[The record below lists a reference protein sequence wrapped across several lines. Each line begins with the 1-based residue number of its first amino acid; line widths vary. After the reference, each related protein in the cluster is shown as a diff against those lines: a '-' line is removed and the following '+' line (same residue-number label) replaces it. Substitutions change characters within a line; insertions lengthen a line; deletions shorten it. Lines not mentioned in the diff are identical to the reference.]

1 MWVSLHNCRKNE
13 LLLSQ
18 FSHRVCRRLQTSL
31 QYASARK
38 PVLLQI
44 SQIRVLSDFCLMTVV
59 LPSSHL
65 SFSSTLWLFDLFCL
79 GVLLLIFFNCCFCDA
94 RIKSRSLHATQV
106 LYNQAI
112 PLLHLS
118 FKITSTNWNWFHP
131 CFQNLLHALTAL
143 LR

>member
-1 MWVSLHNCRKNE
+1 MWVTLHNCRENE
-13 LLLSQ
+13 LVLSQ
-18 FSHRVCRRLQTSL
+18 FSRRVCRCLQTSL

-44 SQIRVLSDFCLMTVV
+44 SQIGVLSDFCLMTVV
-59 LPSSHL
+59 LSSSHL

-79 GVLLLIFFNCCFCDA
+79 GFLLLIFLNCFYDA
-94 RIKSRSLHATQV
+94 RIKSRSLHTTQV

-118 FKITSTNWNWFHP
+118 FKITSTNWNCFHP